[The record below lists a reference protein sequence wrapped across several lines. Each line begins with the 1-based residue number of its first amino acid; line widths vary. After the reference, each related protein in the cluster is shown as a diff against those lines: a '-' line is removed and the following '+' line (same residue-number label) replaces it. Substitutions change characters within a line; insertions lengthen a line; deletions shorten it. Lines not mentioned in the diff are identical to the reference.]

1 MRTLLALTTAFLTC
15 SAFAQP
21 GTAPATKPAATPP
34 AAAQPQTTPP
44 AATNPAATTPL
55 TTPGVTVPDG
65 PVVKKTELEGGIL
78 CEDIKIGTGYEI
90 TPGGAVVANYH
101 GWLKDGGKIFDSTY
115 DPSFKHPEP
124 AGFSLTQVIDGWKQG
139 VPGMKIGGIRRLTIP
154 AKLAYGERG
163 NTTVPPNAD
172 LVFVIELLDAVQ
184 IVDEKVGDGEALE
197 SPFIAETNYSI
208 KDKDGKEI
216 EKSDPAHPF
225 IWVPNE
231 HQGLQIGLEGM
242 KVGGKRK
249 ISVPK
254 EFNHSNTQLGSNRP
268 QDVPCTIEVELVN
281 CRNLRPKA
289 PGK

>member
-15 SAFAQP
+15 SAFAQN
-21 GTAPATKPAATPP
+21 GTAPATKPAATTP
-34 AAAQPQTTPP
+34 AAAQPQTPP
-44 AATNPAATTPL
+44 AATPAAAPL
-55 TTPGVTVPDG
+55 TAPGVTVPDG
-65 PVVKKTELEGGIL
+65 PVVKKTELEGGIIA
-78 CEDIKIGTGYEI
+78 EDIKIGTGYEVK
-90 TPGGAVVANYH
+90 PGGAVVANYH
-101 GWLKDGGKIFDSTY
+101 GWLKDGGKVFDSTY
-115 DPSFKHPEP
+115 DASFKHAEP
-124 AGFSLTQVIDGWKQG
+124 AGFSLNQVIDGWKQG
-139 VPGMKIGGIRRLTIP
+139 VPGMKLGGIRRLTIP

-184 IVDEKVGDGEALE
+184 IEDIKVGDGEELE

-216 EKSDPAHPF
+216 EKSDAAHPF

-231 HQGLQIGLEGM
+231 YQGLQIGLEGM

-249 ISVPK
+249 ITCPK
-254 EFNHSNTQLGSNRP
+254 EFNHSNTQLGGNRP
-268 QDVPCTIEVELVN
+268 QEVACTIEVELVN
-281 CRNLRPKA
+281 ARNLRPKA